1 MTIHRLAGHKTATGR
16 TGAGQFAPGNPGGP
30 GRPRRATEREY
41 LSAISESCTTDDWAA
56 IVRKAVDDARAGDK
70 FAREWLAR
78 FLVGNPE
85 GSAPSLHALAVQD
98 EAGTDPVGADA
109 SLAAMLGHF

>member
-1 MTIHRLAGHKTATGR
+1 MTVHRLAGQKTATGR
-16 TGAGQFAPGNPGGP
+16 AKGGLFATGNPGGP

-56 IVRKAVDDARAGDK
+56 IVQKAVEDARAGDK
-70 FAREWLAR
+70 FAREWLSR

-85 GSAPSLHALAVQD
+85 GSAPSLHSIAVQA
-98 EAGTDPVGADA
+98 ESGTDPVAEDA
-109 SLAAMLGHF
+109 HLAKMLGGF